1 MWAPPQEMV
10 VMEKRLFTFKRMKLD
25 LYEPNLQTKTS
36 DSCSLRK
43 LTIGL

>member
-25 LYEPNLQTKTS
+25 LYEPNLQI
-36 DSCSLRK
+36 K
-43 LTIGL
+43 LQIVAVLEN